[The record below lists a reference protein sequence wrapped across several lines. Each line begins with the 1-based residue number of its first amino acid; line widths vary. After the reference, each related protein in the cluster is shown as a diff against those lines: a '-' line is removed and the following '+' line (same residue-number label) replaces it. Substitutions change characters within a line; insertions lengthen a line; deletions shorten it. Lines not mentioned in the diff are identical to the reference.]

1 MYLNVCMAFVGGALV
16 FSCWHVILFAEN
28 GTFILLHWCLQQVQI
43 SRLKE
48 TVEKLQGE
56 AAMARAKEQTAQ
68 DAVRKLQR
76 TVRELKEEAS
86 AGQAR
91 ETEAAQRRKD
101 LEKRLESADAE
112 TAAARGDLRLALTR
126 IQDLQSAIQGELED
140 CSGTDHSD
148 R

>member
-1 MYLNVCMAFVGGALV
+1 
-16 FSCWHVILFAEN
+16 
-28 GTFILLHWCLQQVQI
+28 
-43 SRLKE
+43 
-48 TVEKLQGE
+48 
-56 AAMARAKEQTAQ
+56 MARAKEQTAQ

-91 ETEAAQRRKD
+91 EAEAAQRRKD

-112 TAAARGDLRLALTR
+112 AAAARGDLRLALTR

-140 CSGTDHSD
+140 CSGTDRSD

>member
-1 MYLNVCMAFVGGALV
+1 MFVWLV
-16 FSCWHVILFAEN
+16 LETTVLSHLHIIPFNECC
-28 GTFILLHWCLQQVQI
+28 TFILLRWCLEQVQI

-112 TAAARGDLRLALTR
+112 AAAARGDLRLALTR

-140 CSGTDHSD
+140 CSGSDHSD